1 MATDISEEPF
11 ASIIS
16 AKIPEYGVGT
26 FLHNAGYQL
35 QDYHGAVNQ
44 NTAV

>member
-1 MATDISEEPF
+1 MVTDISEEPS

-16 AKIPEYGVGT
+16 AKIPEYGAHT

-35 QDYHGAVNQ
+35 QD
-44 NTAV
+44 